1 MRQRQE
7 YTTKRPCQGE
17 ADVHTHVVLFE
28 DYAVIDRPS
37 RTYTLGHV
45 TRIVCKSKDFKNP
58 VAFNDTRSQDINVYM
73 KMYTRDTD
81 TQYKMSAKISCYG
94 FGDIMCHVNLSCD
107 PTDKTCIL
115 HLESE
120 EQCDLKTES
129 ERILAPKRKRRKA
142 TATSSATSTQVAD
155 DSGRHTVIMTAVQG
169 AQVGSFSMN
178 SDNPISRSSRTR
190 TVIIQFT

>member
-1 MRQRQE
+1 M
-7 YTTKRPCQGE
+7 
-17 ADVHTHVVLFE
+17 
-28 DYAVIDRPS
+28 
-37 RTYTLGHV
+37 
-45 TRIVCKSKDFKNP
+45 CKSKDFKDP

-73 KMYTRDTD
+73 KLYTRDTD

-129 ERILAPKRKRRKA
+129 ERILAPTRKRRKA

-155 DSGRHTVIMTAVQG
+155 DSGRHTVIMPAAQD
-169 AQVGSFSMN
+169 AQVGSSSMN
-178 SDNPISRSSRTR
+178 SDDPIR
-190 TVIIQFT
+190 

>member
-1 MRQRQE
+1 MRQQQE
-7 YTTKRPCQGE
+7 YTIKRPCQGE

-28 DYAVIDRPS
+28 EYAVIDRPS

-58 VAFNDTRSQDINVYM
+58 VAFSDTRSQDINVYM

-81 TQYKMSAKISCYG
+81 TQNKMSAKISCYG

-115 HLESE
+115 HIESE
-120 EQCDLKTES
+120 EKCDLKTES
-129 ERILAPKRKRRKA
+129 ERILEPKRKA

-155 DSGRHTVIMTAVQG
+155 DSGRYTVIMPAAQG
-169 AQVGSFSMN
+169 AQVVSSSMN
-178 SDNPISRSSRTR
+178 SDNPIR
-190 TVIIQFT
+190 